1 MASFSSRIQTALKN
15 PKLRL
20 ALDGNYTRWRER
32 RTASFAALP
41 HADDVRDRARAIRIE
56 ALTHLD
62 RYLLQLEAN
71 VKAKGGTVHWA
82 KDAEEANRII
92 SKICSLSRRE
102 RVRVRGKNEATRF
115 QNDSQNPLIAK
126 SKSMLS
132 EEIHLNAHLEKS
144 GLKVVETD
152 LGEWIVQLR
161 GETPS
166 HLTAPAIHLRR
177 EDVAELFE
185 KHLGLPRTDDV
196 PTLINAAREA
206 LRQTFVNAD
215 VGISGVNFGVAET
228 GTLCIITNEGNGR
241 LVTTIPKIHIALMGI
256 ERVVPTMRDLEIMI
270 RVLARSGTGQK
281 ITAYTNLIT
290 GARRPDDPDGPDELH
305 LVLVDNGR
313 SRVLASELAE
323 SLLCI
328 RCGACVSV
336 CPVYRQI
343 GGHAYHATYMG
354 PIGSILMPALNG
366 VNEFGELAHASTLC
380 GECRD
385 VCPVR
390 IDIPKM
396 LLRVRRTHVEQ
407 TGGTRWIALAMKI
420 WSQVSRSPRL
430 YHSVLKISSFLAR
443 PFARVGW
450 IQKLP
455 PPLNSWTRSRD
466 FPAVA
471 KTTFSEWIAKR
482 YPSPSGRGVRGE
494 GDIRA

>member
-1 MASFSSRIQTALKN
+1 MEWTHNTAASDAHKGLNYVTSFSSRIHTALKN

-41 HADDVRDRARAIRIE
+41 QPDDVRDRARAIRIE

-62 RYLLQLEAN
+62 QYLVQLEAN
-71 VKAKGGTVHWA
+71 VKANGGAVHWA
-82 KDAEEANRII
+82 KDAQEANRIV
-92 SKICSLSRRE
+92 E
-102 RVRVRGKNEATRF
+102 RIIV
-115 QNDSQNPLIAK
+115 SQKPKGLLVAK

-196 PTLINAAREA
+196 PTLINAARQT
-206 LRQTFVNAD
+206 LRQTFINAD

-228 GTLCIITNEGNGR
+228 GTLCIVTNEGNGR
-241 LVTTIPKIHIALMGI
+241 LVTSIPKVHIALMGI
-256 ERVVPTMRDLEIMI
+256 ERIVPTMRDLEIMI

-281 ITAYTNLIT
+281 ITTYTNLIT
-290 GARRPDDPDGPDELH
+290 GARRPEDPDGPEELH

-313 SRVLASELAE
+313 SRVLASDLAE

-343 GGHAYHATYMG
+343 GGHAYNATYMG

-366 VNEFGELAHASTLC
+366 VNEFGELAHASSLC

-396 LLRVRRTHVEQ
+396 LLRVRHAHVEQ
-407 TGGTRWIALAMKI
+407 TGGTRWIALAMKV
-420 WSQVSRSPRL
+420 WSQVTRSPRL
-430 YHSVLKISSFLAR
+430 YHFVLKISSFLVQPLAR
-443 PFARVGW
+443 DGW

-455 PPLNSWTRSRD
+455 PPLNGWTRFRD

-471 KTTFSEWIAKR
+471 RERFSERLAKR
-482 YPSPSGRGVRGE
+482 FPSSSRRGVRGE
-494 GDIRA
+494 GDLHA

>member
-1 MASFSSRIQTALKN
+1 MSFNSRIKTALAN
-15 PKLRL
+15 PKLAL
-20 ALDGNYTRWRER
+20 ALDGNYNRWRER

-41 HADDVRDRARAIRIE
+41 QPDDVRDRARAIRIE

-62 RYLLQLEAN
+62 RYLIQFESQ
-71 VKAKGGTVHWA
+71 VKANGGVVHWA
-82 KDAEEANRII
+82 KDAEEANRIVEEII
-92 SKICSLSRRE
+92 SMRPPWGHIDPKGLL
-102 RVRVRGKNEATRF
+102 V
-115 QNDSQNPLIAK
+115 AK

-132 EEIHLNAHLEKS
+132 EEIHLNTHLEES

-196 PTLINAAREA
+196 PTLINAARDA
-206 LRQTFVNAD
+206 LRQTFIAAD

-228 GTLCIITNEGNGR
+228 GTLCIVTNEGNGR

-256 ERVVPTMRDLEIMI
+256 ERVVPTLRDLEIMI
-270 RVLARSGTGQK
+270 RVLARSATGQK
-281 ITAYTNLIT
+281 ITTYTNLIS

-305 LVLVDNGR
+305 IVLVDNGR
-313 SRVLASELAE
+313 SRVLASDLAE

-343 GGHAYHATYMG
+343 GGHAYNATYMG

-396 LLRVRRTHVEQ
+396 LLRVRHTHVEQ
-407 TGGTRWIALAMKI
+407 TGGTRWIAWAMKI
-420 WSQVSRSPRL
+420 WTQVARSPRL
-430 YHSVLKISSFLAR
+430 YHLVLKISSLLAQPLAR
-443 PFARVGW
+443 GGW

-455 PPLNSWTRSRD
+455 PPLNGWTHSRD
-466 FPAVA
+466 FPVVA
-471 KTTFSEWIAKR
+471 RETF
-482 YPSPSGRGVRGE
+482 GE
-494 GDIRA
+494 KMRRKKGNR

>member
-1 MASFSSRIQTALKN
+1 MPEQIQSPMSFNSRIKTALAN

-41 HADDVRDRARAIRIE
+41 HADDVRDHARAIRVE

-62 RYLLQLEAN
+62 HYLLQLESN
-71 VKAKGGTVHWA
+71 VKAHGGTVHWA
-82 KDAEEANRII
+82 KDAEEANRLIAGII
-92 SKICSLSRRE
+92 SS
-102 RVRVRGKNEATRF
+102 KNPSGF
-115 QNDSQNPLIAK
+115 GNPKGLLVAK

-132 EEIHLNAHLEKS
+132 EEIHLNAHLEKL
-144 GLKVVETD
+144 GLKIVETD

-206 LRQTFVNAD
+206 LRPTFLNAD

-228 GTLCIITNEGNGR
+228 GTLCLITNEGNGR

-281 ITAYTNLIT
+281 ITTYTNLIT
-290 GARRPDDPDGPDELH
+290 GARRPDDPDGPEELH
-305 LVLVDNGR
+305 LVLIDNGR
-313 SRVLASELAE
+313 SRVLASDLAE

-343 GGHAYHATYMG
+343 GGHAYNATYMG

-396 LLRVRRTHVEQ
+396 LLRVRHAHVEQ
-407 TGGTRWIALAMKI
+407 TGGTRWIAWAMKI
-420 WSQVSRSPRL
+420 WSQVTRSPRL
-430 YHSVLKISSFLAR
+430 YHFVLKISSALAQPLAR
-443 PFARVGW
+443 GGW

-455 PPLNSWTRSRD
+455 PPLNGWTHWRD
-466 FPAVA
+466 FPLVA
-471 KTTFSEWIAKR
+471 RETFSERLAKR
-482 YPSPSGRGVRGE
+482 KS
-494 GDIRA
+494 

>member
-1 MASFSSRIQTALKN
+1 MSFPSRIRAALAN

-41 HADDVRDRARAIRIE
+41 HADGVRDRARAIRLE

-62 RYLLQLEAN
+62 HYLLQLESN
-71 VKAKGGTVHWA
+71 VKANGGIVHWA
-82 KDAEEANRII
+82 KDAKEANRIVAE
-92 SKICSLSRRE
+92 ICSLSRRDG
-102 RVRVRGKNEATRF
+102 VGAV
-115 QNDSQNPLIAK
+115 IAK

-132 EEIHLNAHLEKS
+132 EEIHLNAYLEKS
-144 GLKVVETD
+144 GVKVVETD

-196 PTLINAAREA
+196 PTLIHAARDA
-206 LRQTFVNAD
+206 LRPTFLNAD

-256 ERVVPTMRDLEIMI
+256 ERIVPTLRDLEIMI

-290 GARRPDDPDGPDELH
+290 GARRPDDPDGPEELH

-328 RCGACVSV
+328 RCGACVSA

-343 GGHAYHATYMG
+343 GGHAYNATYMG

-396 LLRVRRTHVEQ
+396 LLRVRHAHVKR
-407 TGGTRWIALAMKI
+407 TGGTRWIAFAMKI
-420 WSQVSRSPRL
+420 WNQVTRSPRL
-430 YHSVLKISSFLAR
+430 YHFVLKISSFLAQSL
-443 PFARVGW
+443 ARGGW

-455 PPLNSWTRSRD
+455 PPLNGWTQSRD
-466 FPAVA
+466 FPVVR
-471 KTTFSEWIAKR
+471 KETFSEWVTKR
-482 YPSPSGRGVRGE
+482 
-494 GDIRA
+494 DA

>member
-1 MASFSSRIQTALKN
+1 M
-15 PKLRL
+15 
-20 ALDGNYTRWRER
+20 
-32 RTASFAALP
+32 
-41 HADDVRDRARAIRIE
+41 
-56 ALTHLD
+56 
-62 RYLLQLEAN
+62 
-71 VKAKGGTVHWA
+71 HWA
-82 KDAEEANRII
+82 KDAEEANRIVEEII
-92 SKICSLSRRE
+92 SMRPL
-102 RVRVRGKNEATRF
+102 RGHIDPKG
-115 QNDSQNPLIAK
+115 LLVAK

-132 EEIHLNAHLEKS
+132 EEIHLNTHLEES

-196 PTLINAAREA
+196 PTLINAARDA
-206 LRQTFVNAD
+206 LRQTFIAAD

-228 GTLCIITNEGNGR
+228 GTLCIVTNEGNGR

-256 ERVVPTMRDLEIMI
+256 ERVVPTLRDLEIMI
-270 RVLARSGTGQK
+270 RVLARSATGQK
-281 ITAYTNLIT
+281 ITTYTNLIS

-305 LVLVDNGR
+305 IVLVDNGR
-313 SRVLASELAE
+313 SRVLASDLAE

-343 GGHAYHATYMG
+343 GGHAYNATYMG

-396 LLRVRRTHVEQ
+396 LLRVRHTHVEQ
-407 TGGTRWIALAMKI
+407 TGGTRWIAWAMKI
-420 WSQVSRSPRL
+420 WTQVARSPRL
-430 YHSVLKISSFLAR
+430 YHLVLKFLLSSLNPSRAAAGFKNCRR
-443 PFARVGW
+443 PSTAGLTRVIFRWWRGRR
-450 IQKLP
+450 LG
-455 PPLNSWTRSRD
+455 
-466 FPAVA
+466 
-471 KTTFSEWIAKR
+471 KR
-482 YPSPSGRGVRGE
+482 
-494 GDIRA
+494 

>member
-1 MASFSSRIQTALKN
+1 MLDHRLQILTSNLQSPMSFTSRIHTALAN
-15 PKLRL
+15 PNLHL

-41 HADDVRDRARAIRIE
+41 HADDVRDRARVIRIE

-62 RYLLQLEAN
+62 HYLIQLESN
-71 VKAKGGTVHWA
+71 VKAHGGTVHWA
-82 KDAEEANRII
+82 KDAENANRIVAE
-92 SKICSLSRRE
+92 ICSSKE
-102 RVRVRGKNEATRF
+102 GA
-115 QNDSQNPLIAK
+115 LIAK

-144 GLKVVETD
+144 GRKVVETD
-152 LGEWIVQLR
+152 LGEWIVQMR

-196 PTLINAAREA
+196 PTLINAARGA
-206 LRQTFVNAD
+206 LRHIFLNAD

-241 LVTTIPKIHIALMGI
+241 LVTTLPKIHIALMGI
-256 ERVVPTMRDLEIMI
+256 ERIVPTMRDLEIMI
-270 RVLARSGTGQK
+270 RVLARSGSGQK
-281 ITAYTNLIT
+281 ITAYTHLIS
-290 GARRPDDPDGPDELH
+290 GARRPDDPDGPEELH

-313 SRVLASELAE
+313 SRLLASDLAE

-343 GGHAYHATYMG
+343 GGHAYNATYMG
-354 PIGSILMPALNG
+354 PIGSILMPALSG
-366 VNEFGELAHASTLC
+366 VSEFGELAHASTLC
-380 GECRD
+380 GECRE

-396 LLRVRRTHVEQ
+396 LLRVRHTHIDQ

-420 WSQVSRSPRL
+420 WSRVARSPRL
-430 YHSVLKISSFLAR
+430 YRFALKISSLLAQPLAR
-443 PFARVGW
+443 GGW

-455 PPLNSWTRSRD
+455 PPLDGWTRWRD
-466 FPAVA
+466 FPLVA
-471 KTTFSEWIAKR
+471 KKTFSERLGKR
-482 YPSPSGRGVRGE
+482 KS
-494 GDIRA
+494 

>member
-1 MASFSSRIQTALKN
+1 MSFPSRIRAALAN

-41 HADDVRDRARAIRIE
+41 HADDVRDLARAIRLE

-62 RYLLQLEAN
+62 HYLLQLESN
-71 VKAKGGTVHWA
+71 VKANGGIVHWA
-82 KDAEEANRII
+82 KDAEEANRIVAEI
-92 SKICSLSRRE
+92 VTPTRTLPHLRSSQMGEGRE
-102 RVRVRGKNEATRF
+102 GVLV
-115 QNDSQNPLIAK
+115 AK

-132 EEIHLNAHLEKS
+132 EEIHLNRHLK
-144 GLKVVETD
+144 GLKDLSGVVETD

-196 PTLINAAREA
+196 PTLINAARDA
-206 LRQTFVNAD
+206 LSQTFLNAD

-241 LVTTIPKIHIALMGI
+241 LVTTLPKIHIALMGI

-281 ITAYTNLIT
+281 ITTYTNLIT
-290 GARRPDDPDGPDELH
+290 GARRPNDPDGPEELH

-313 SRVLASELAE
+313 SRVLASDLAE

-343 GGHAYHATYMG
+343 GGHAYNAT
-354 PIGSILMPALNG
+354 
-366 VNEFGELAHASTLC
+366 
-380 GECRD
+380 
-385 VCPVR
+385 
-390 IDIPKM
+390 
-396 LLRVRRTHVEQ
+396 
-407 TGGTRWIALAMKI
+407 
-420 WSQVSRSPRL
+420 
-430 YHSVLKISSFLAR
+430 
-443 PFARVGW
+443 
-450 IQKLP
+450 
-455 PPLNSWTRSRD
+455 
-466 FPAVA
+466 
-471 KTTFSEWIAKR
+471 
-482 YPSPSGRGVRGE
+482 
-494 GDIRA
+494 

>member
-1 MASFSSRIQTALKN
+1 MSFNSRIKSALAN
-15 PKLRL
+15 PKLAL

-41 HADDVRDRARAIRIE
+41 HADDVRDRARAIRVE

-62 RYLLQLEAN
+62 HYLIQFESQ
-71 VKAKGGTVHWA
+71 VKANGGVVHWA
-82 KDAEEANRII
+82 KDAEEANRIVAEI
-92 SKICSLSRRE
+92 IFSKDPS
-102 RVRVRGKNEATRF
+102 GF
-115 QNDSQNPLIAK
+115 QNPKGLLIAK

-132 EEIHLNAHLEKS
+132 EEIHLNRHLT
-144 GLKVVETD
+144 GLKDLSGVKVEVVETD

-166 HLTAPAIHLRR
+166 HLPAPAIHLRR

-185 KHLGLPRTDDV
+185 KHLGLPRTNDV

-206 LRQTFVNAD
+206 LRQTFINAD

-228 GTLCIITNEGNGR
+228 GTLCLITNEGNGR
-241 LVTTIPKIHIALMGI
+241 LVTTIPKVHIALMGI

-270 RVLARSGTGQK
+270 RVLTRSATGQK
-281 ITAYTNLIT
+281 ITTYTNLIN

-313 SRVLASELAE
+313 SRVLASDLAE

-343 GGHAYHATYMG
+343 GGHAYNATYMG
-354 PIGSILMPALNG
+354 PIGSILMPALSG

-396 LLRVRRTHVEQ
+396 LLRVRHAHVEQ

-420 WSQVSRSPRL
+420 WSQVARSPRL
-430 YHSVLKISSFLAR
+430 YRSVLKISSLLAQPLAR
-443 PFARVGW
+443 GGW

-455 PPLNSWTRSRD
+455 PPLNGWTHSRD
-466 FPAVA
+466 FPVVA
-471 KTTFSEWIAKR
+471 KETFSERLAKR
-482 YPSPSGRGVRGE
+482 
-494 GDIRA
+494 DA